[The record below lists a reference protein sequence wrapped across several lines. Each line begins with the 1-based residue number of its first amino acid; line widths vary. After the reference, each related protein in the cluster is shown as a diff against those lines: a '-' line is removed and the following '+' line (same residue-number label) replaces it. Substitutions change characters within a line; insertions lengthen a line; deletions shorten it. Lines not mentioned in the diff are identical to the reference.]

1 MTIYIKSK
9 MPPLRWGYRAI
20 TLWPIGIFV
29 RCKTFIFN
37 LDLMRHE
44 KIHWEQQK
52 EMLGIFFYI
61 WYLFEYLVRL
71 VLYLNHYDAYRGI
84 SFEREAY
91 WHEDNSNYLAF
102 RKRFHWL
109 KYL

>member
-1 MTIYIKSK
+1 MRIYVKPK

-20 TLWPIGIFV
+20 TLWPIGIFL
-29 RCKTFIFN
+29 KDGTLIFN
-37 LDLMRHE
+37 STLMQHE
-44 KIHWEQQK
+44 KIHWAQQK
-52 EMLGIFFYI
+52 EMLGIPFYV
-61 WYLFEYLVRL
+61 WYGIEYLIRL
-71 VLYLNHYDAYRGI
+71 ALYLNHWDAYSGI

-91 WHEDNSNYLAF
+91 WHEDDHTYEGN